1 MNKQYYAI
9 KTDGS
14 QIGPYPESTLRILW
28 QSGYL
33 RADNPVW
40 TEGNAPQPLQE
51 ILKNPDNSSAM
62 GASDSA
68 ARQDFGNTPTPATE
82 WNPINAFMTVVF
94 KRYSDF
100 TGRASRSEF
109 WFFLL
114 AQALVYFIS
123 IVVLII
129 LATPIAAVGGE
140 EAAGVIVALGY
151 IGLCLALLVPSI
163 ALLVRRLHDCGQSGW
178 MALLGLI
185 PYVGGIFILIY
196 ALLPSKPVNQWGVGP
211 NPPLK

>member
-40 TEGNAPQPLQE
+40 TEGCAPRPLQDV
-51 ILKNPDNSSAM
+51 LKNAAGEAPDCTTQQNFRSV
-62 GASDSA
+62 
-68 ARQDFGNTPTPATE
+68 PTPIAE

-100 TGRASRSEF
+100 SGRASRSEF
-109 WFFLL
+109 WFFFLAQVLVNLL
-114 AQALVYFIS
+114 ATVA
-123 IVVLII
+123 LII

-140 EAAGVIVALGY
+140 NAASVVLLLGY
-151 IGLCLALLVPSI
+151 IGLNLALLVPSI
-163 ALLVRRLHDCGQSGW
+163 ALIVRRLHDCGQSGW
-178 MALLGLI
+178 MALMGLL
-185 PYVGGIFILIY
+185 PYVGGICILIF
-196 ALLPSKPVNQWGVGP
+196 ALRPSTPANQWGVAP

>member
-14 QIGPYPESTLRILW
+14 QIGPYPESTLRILL

-40 TEGNAPQPLQE
+40 TNGNAPQPLQE
-51 ILKNPDNSSAM
+51 VLKN
-62 GASDSA
+62 
-68 ARQDFGNTPTPATE
+68 
-82 WNPINAFMTVVF
+82 
-94 KRYSDF
+94 
-100 TGRASRSEF
+100 
-109 WFFLL
+109 
-114 AQALVYFIS
+114 
-123 IVVLII
+123 
-129 LATPIAAVGGE
+129 
-140 EAAGVIVALGY
+140 AAGVIVALGY
-151 IGLCLALLVPSI
+151 IGLCLALIVPST

-196 ALLPSKPVNQWGVGP
+196 GLLPSKPANQWGVGP
-211 NPPLK
+211 KPPLQ